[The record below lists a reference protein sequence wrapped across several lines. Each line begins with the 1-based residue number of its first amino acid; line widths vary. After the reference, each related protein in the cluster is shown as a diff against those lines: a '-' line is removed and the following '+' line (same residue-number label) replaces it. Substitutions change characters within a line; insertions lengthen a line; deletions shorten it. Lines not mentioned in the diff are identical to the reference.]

1 MRTFVVA
8 AFGLSMATSTAASAE
23 SHKAHHVIDPAAIEW
38 KAGPATLPG
47 GKMAVLY
54 GDPTKPELFVMR
66 LWLPANFRIAPHT
79 HPRPELLTVISGS
92 MLLGMGTTADQAK
105 ARKVGAGAFSSMA
118 PDTPHFG
125 FTDEEAVIQISTVG
139 PWTISYVNPADD
151 PRSKAGTAPKPGE

>member
-1 MRTFVVA
+1 MRYHVLA
-8 AFGLSMATSTAASAE
+8 AIGLSMASNAPAFAE
-23 SHKAHHVIDPAAIEW
+23 SKAVHRVIDPATIDW
-38 KAGPATLPG
+38 KAGPTTLPG

-79 HPRPELLTVISGS
+79 HPKPELLTVISGS
-92 MLLGMGTTADQAK
+92 MMLGMGTAADKAK
-105 ARKVGAGAFSSMA
+105 AHKVGVGAFSSMA

-139 PWTISYVNPADD
+139 PWSITYVNPADD
-151 PRSKAGTAPKPGE
+151 PRTKAAPAPKPGE